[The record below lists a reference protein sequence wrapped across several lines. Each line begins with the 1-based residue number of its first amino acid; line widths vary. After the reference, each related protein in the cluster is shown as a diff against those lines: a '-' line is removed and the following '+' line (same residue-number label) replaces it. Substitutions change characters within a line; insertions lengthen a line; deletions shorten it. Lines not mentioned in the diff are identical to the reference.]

1 MAWVD
6 LADLSPGQLPL
17 VTYNQLQAN
26 VMFLRAIVD
35 TILHNNS
42 GGGVTEGYVAIQDTT
57 ASYVVGTTTVGS
69 TKRVFVAQE
78 TIASA
83 NTGRFRATGVT
94 LVNVTGTVA
103 VGDTLQTSA
112 TAGRAQSGAAGSF
125 ARAITANPSG
135 TGQVLAVLGGVSG
148 QNYQTLAKAGSAA
161 APEPTANLIDGPG
174 IKVTVT
180 DNSGSSRTDIT
191 IEALPDY
198 VTAQWFGSD

>member
-1 MAWVD
+1 
-6 LADLSPGQLPL
+6 
-17 VTYNQLQAN
+17 
-26 VMFLRAIVD
+26 
-35 TILHNNS
+35 
-42 GGGVTEGYVAIQDTT
+42 VTEGYVAIQDTT

-135 TGQVLAVLGGVSG
+135 TGQALLGSG
-148 QNYQTLAKAGSAA
+148 QQAALYYQTIAKAGSAA
-161 APEPTANLIDGPG
+161 TQQPTANLIDGPG
-174 IKVTVT
+174 IKVTVA
-180 DNSGSSRTDIT
+180 NNGGSSRTDIT